1 MEYIFF
7 FEAKISKGKNYLKIV
22 MDFSN
27 NESNERNTVKI
38 LKEYKIMR

>member
-7 FEAKISKGKNYLKIV
+7 FEAKISKGKNHLKIV

-27 NESNERNTVKI
+27 NESHERNTVNI
-38 LKEYKIMR
+38 LKQYEIMR